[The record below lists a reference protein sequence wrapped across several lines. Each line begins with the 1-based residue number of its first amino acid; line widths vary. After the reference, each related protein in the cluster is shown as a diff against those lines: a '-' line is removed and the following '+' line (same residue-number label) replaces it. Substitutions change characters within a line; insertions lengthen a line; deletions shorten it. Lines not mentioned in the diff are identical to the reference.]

1 MIDWSELSSIEE
13 RHSVD
18 QQTFFDE
25 ITKANRPVI
34 MRGLVRDWPMV
45 ETAAGSFEDTA
56 TYLLQHCNDQP
67 VNTFIGRSD
76 MKGRFFYGDDL
87 KSFNFNRIQ
96 VPIPELLNRLS
107 DQIDAEQAEH
117 IFAGAIPVP
126 ERAKSLMIENPNP
139 LLDQDME
146 QLVSIWIGNQ
156 ARTAAHWDLA
166 QNIACVVRGPRRF
179 MLFPP
184 DQVGN
189 LYVGPLDFTLA
200 GQAISLVDFHQ
211 PDYQKFP
218 RFEQAIKNAR
228 IAELEPG
235 DAIYIPSLWF
245 HYVESSAPL
254 SILMN
259 YWWRDAPA
267 FMVTPLLTMLHSLLT
282 IRDLP
287 AAERQAW
294 KIMFDHYIFQTD
306 GDPMSHIPL
315 DARGVFGELTPQK
328 VQDLRKHLGKQL
340 LR

>member
-1 MIDWSELSSIEE
+1 MIDWSELGKIEE
-13 RHSVD
+13 RHAVD
-18 QQTFFDE
+18 QQSFFNE
-25 ITKANRPVI
+25 IATASQPVV
-34 MRGLVRDWPMV
+34 MRGLVRDWPIV
-45 ETAAGSFEDTA
+45 CAASGSFQA
-56 TYLLQHCNDQP
+56 TVEYLLQHCNDQP
-67 VNTFIGRSD
+67 VNTFIGKAE
-76 MKGRFFYGDDL
+76 MKGRFFYGNDL
-87 KSFNFNRIQ
+87 KSLNFERVQISIQ
-96 VPIPELLNRLS
+96 ELLKRLS
-107 DQIDAEQAEH
+107 NQTDAEQPEY

-126 ERAKSLMIENPNP
+126 ERAKTLLDDNPNP
-139 LLDQDME
+139 ILARQME

-156 ARTAAHWDLA
+156 SRTAAHWDLA

-184 DQVGN
+184 DQVKN

-211 PDYQKFP
+211 PDHQQFP
-218 RFEQAIKNAR
+218 RFRQAMKNAQV
-228 IAELEPG
+228 AELEPG

-245 HYVESSAPL
+245 HHVESFASL

-259 YWWRDAPA
+259 YWWRDAPE
-267 FMVTPLLTMLHSLLT
+267 FMVTPMLTMLHSLLT

-287 AAERQAW
+287 AVERQAW

-315 DARGVFGELTPQK
+315 DARGIFGELTPQK
-328 VQDLRKHLGKQL
+328 VQELRKRLGKQL